1 MLAVHRDNREELEN
15 EFLALLLNKNE
26 LFGITQIRPQYLKE
40 KNNAKIFEY
49 CKECYEEHQVVS
61 PVKICEKH
69 KDMDF
74 IKFGDLLTE
83 TLYLNQAWK
92 EQLKVCEESIVKF
105 YKEDIVNAM
114 NEKLARKEIGYDL
127 FMKKMKELDDIE
139 LIRGANTIN
148 REELITNI
156 NTENVEIRLNKFN
169 KLNNFLKLVQG
180 DFVIIG
186 ATTGAGKS
194 GFMLNLM
201 NDLMERYQCIYF
213 NMEMSK
219 STIYKRLISIEANI
233 KIDDILNPQSEYQ
246 RQLIEKTVDKIENA
260 GIVVEHKANDIKQIK
275 NLLVKMKDKNRHT
288 ILFID
293 HLGLTRADNTKSL
306 YEQAT
311 EVAKQLRQMCLEY
324 DCTIISASQLN
335 RGAYQS
341 ERPSLAMLKDSGE
354 LENSAS
360 KVILLYR
367 DEKDKNNITSINQ
380 MNIEI
385 VKNRDGVT
393 GYVEMQYDKTKQVFS
408 EVKNYDNR
416 NGY

>member
-1 MLAVHRDNREELEN
+1 MLAISVDNREELEN
-15 EFLALLLNKNE
+15 EYMALLLNKNE
-26 LFGITQIRPQYLKE
+26 LFDVTQIRPQYLCNS
-40 KNNAKIFEY
+40 KNQKLFEY
-49 CKECYEEHQVVS
+49 CKECYEEHKVVS
-61 PVKICEKH
+61 PMKIFEKH
-69 KDMDF
+69 KDINFEWMMDLMVNTF
-74 IKFGDLLTE
+74 
-83 TLYLNQAWK
+83 YYNNAWK

-105 YKEDIVNAM
+105 YKEDLVKVM
-114 NEKLARKEIGYDL
+114 NEKLERKQISYDG
-127 FMKKMKELDDIE
+127 FIQKMRQLDDIE
-139 LIRGANTIN
+139 LIKGSNTID

-156 NTENVEIRLNKFN
+156 NTENVEIRLIKFN

-180 DFVIIG
+180 DFLIIG

-233 KIDDILNPQSEYQ
+233 KIDDILSPQSEYQ

-341 ERPSLAMLKDSGE
+341 EELSLSMLKDSGE

-360 KVILLYR
+360 KVILLYKSK
-367 DEKDKNNITSINQ
+367 EDKNKNSAINI
-380 MNIEI
+380 MNIDI

-393 GYVEMQYDKTKQVFS
+393 GYVEMEYDKTKQVFS
-408 EVKNYDNR
+408 EVNNYDNR

>member
-1 MLAVHRDNREELEN
+1 MLAISRDNREEIEN
-15 EFLALLLNKNE
+15 EFMALLINMNE
-26 LFGITQIRPQYLKE
+26 LFGVTQIRPQYLH
-40 KNNAKIFEY
+40 NPMNAKIFEY
-49 CKECYEEHQVVS
+49 CKECYEEYKTVN
-61 PVKICEKH
+61 PVKIVEKH
-69 KDMDF
+69 RDF
-74 IKFGDLLTE
+74 NVERFTELLTE
-83 TLYLNQAWK
+83 VFYYERAWK
-92 EQLKVCEESIVKF
+92 EQLKVAEESIVKY
-105 YKEDIVNAM
+105 YKEDIVNVM
-114 NEKLARKEIGYDL
+114 NRKLDKKEISYDL

-139 LIRGANTIN
+139 LIKGSTTIDV
-148 REELITNI
+148 EELNENI
-156 NTENVEIRLNKFN
+156 NTENVEIRLNNYK
-169 KLNNFLKLVQG
+169 KLNNYLKLVQG

-186 ATTGAGKS
+186 AMTGQGKS

-201 NDLMERYQCIYF
+201 NDLMDRYQCIYF

-219 STIYKRLISIEANI
+219 STIYKRLISIKANI
-233 KIDDILNPQSEYQ
+233 MIDHVLNPQSEYQ
-246 RQLIEKTVDKIENA
+246 RQNIEKAKQKIEDSK
-260 GIVVEHKANDIKQIK
+260 IIVEHKANDIKQIK
-275 NLLVKMKDKNRHT
+275 NILMKYKDKNRHT

-293 HLGLTRADNTKSL
+293 HLGLTKADNMKSL

-341 ERPSLAMLKDSGE
+341 ERPTLSQLKDSGE

-367 DEKDKNNITSINQ
+367 DENDKNNTTSINK

-393 GYVEMQYDKTKQVFS
+393 GYVDMEYDKTKQVFKEIS
-408 EVKNYDNR
+408 PYDN
-416 NGY
+416 

>member
-40 KNNAKIFEY
+40 KSNAKIFEY
-49 CKECYEEHQVVS
+49 CKECYEEHQVVN

-74 IKFGDLLTE
+74 IKFGNLLTE

-114 NEKLARKEIGYDL
+114 NEKLARKEISYDL

-260 GIVVEHKANDIKQIK
+260 RIVIEHKANDIKQIK

-367 DEKDKNNITSINQ
+367 DENDKTNITPINR
-380 MNIEI
+380 MNIDI

-393 GYVEMQYDKTKQVFS
+393 GYVEMEYDKTKQVFS
-408 EVKNYDNR
+408 EVNKYDNR